1 MADDAVNAGAGARA
15 GSAAGASAGAGART
29 GAGVRLANRIKVRV
43 QSGWNRLTAAWMY
56 VLQAG
61 LAAGL
66 SYWLGVHVV
75 GHPHPFFAPM
85 ATVIVLSTAGGE
97 RFRRSV
103 ELVVG
108 VSIGVGLGDLII
120 ASVGTGVW
128 QIAVGVSIAIALGTF
143 IDRGVLVANQ
153 AAFASILIATILPP
167 GTSGGTDRM
176 IDAFLGG
183 VVGLIVMGL
192 FPESPLRSGRK
203 EIAKIL
209 GITASVLDQV
219 AQALRTRDTEAIA
232 AALAS
237 ARGTQ
242 GGINNMIAAAK
253 AGKESIDVSPLL
265 WHQRRRVRSL
275 IRILNPVDNAIRNTR
290 VLARRALILAEDRDQ
305 VSPEQI
311 EIIAELAE
319 VTGRLH
325 SLFEGRGNVM
335 EHTELPDIVKRLRLL
350 GGKAGIDVAEGR
362 VLSAQVILAQSR
374 SLIVDL
380 LQICGLSRR
389 SAAAV
394 LKPTSETPA
403 QPPEI
408 WDK

>member
-1 MADDAVNAGAGARA
+1 MAPATSRVTHAAAARI
-15 GSAAGASAGAGART
+15 AAGWARLHAS
-29 GAGVRLANRIKVRV
+29 RLYI
-43 QSGWNRLTAAWMY
+43 
-56 VLQAG
+56 LQVG

-66 SYWLGVHVV
+66 SYWVALHVV
-75 GHPHPFFAPM
+75 GHPQPFFAPM
-85 ATVIVLSTAGGE
+85 ATVIVLSTTGGE
-97 RFRRSV
+97 RFRRSL
-103 ELVVG
+103 ELVAG
-108 VSIGVGLGDLII
+108 VSLGVGLGDLMIHL
-120 ASVGTGVW
+120 VGSGVW
-128 QIAVGVSIAIALGTF
+128 QISVAVIVAIALGTF
-143 IDRGVLVANQ
+143 LDKGVLVANQ

-167 GTSGGTDRM
+167 GSTGGTDRM
-176 IDAFLGG
+176 IDAFVGG

-192 FPESPLRSGRK
+192 VPESPLRSGRR

-209 GITASVLDQV
+209 GITARVLDDV
-219 AQALRTRDTEAIA
+219 AAALRTNDTIVIS

-242 GGINNMIAAAK
+242 EGINAMIAAAK

-290 VLARRALILAEDRDQ
+290 VLARRALILAEDGDT
-305 VSPEQI
+305 VSDEQI
-311 EIIAELAE
+311 EVIAELGAITRRLYE
-319 VTGRLH
+319 LFSGTG
-325 SLFEGRGNVM
+325 SLTEN
-335 EHTELPDIVKRLRLL
+335 TELPELVRRLRIL
-350 GGKAGIDVAEGR
+350 GGKVGMDVATGR
-362 VLSAQVILAQSR
+362 VLSAHVILAQSR

-403 QPPEI
+403 QPPEV
-408 WDK
+408 WDNGRGA

>member
-1 MADDAVNAGAGARA
+1 MAVNRV
-15 GSAAGASAGAGART
+15 SI
-29 GAGVRLANRIKVRV
+29 RL
-43 QSGWNRLTAAWMY
+43 QHGWNRLTASWIY
-56 VLQAG
+56 IIQAG

-66 SYWLGVHVV
+66 SYWIGVHIIH
-75 GHPHPFFAPM
+75 HPQPFFAPM
-85 ATVIVLSTAGGE
+85 ATIIVLSTTGGE
-97 RFRRSV
+97 RFRRSL
-103 ELVVG
+103 ELVAG
-108 VSIGVGLGDLII
+108 VSIGVGLGDLMI
-120 ASVGTGVW
+120 AFVGTGVW
-128 QIAVGVSIAIALGTF
+128 QISVGVIVAIALGTF
-143 IDRGVLVANQ
+143 IDKGVLVANQ

-192 FPESPLRSGRK
+192 FPESPLRHGRK

-209 GITASVLDQV
+209 GITASVLHEV
-219 AQALRTRDTEAIA
+219 AQALRTNDTEAIA
-232 AALAS
+232 EALAS

-290 VLARRALILAEDRDQ
+290 VLARRALILAEDNDA
-305 VSPEQI
+305 VSPCQI
-311 EIIAELAE
+311 EIIEELAAI
-319 VTGRLH
+319 TSRLH
-325 SLFEGRGNVM
+325 ILFDGKDNVM
-335 EHTELPDIVKRLRLL
+335 EHTELPELVKRLRIL
-350 GGKAGIDVAEGR
+350 GGKVGIEVTDGC

-394 LKPTSETPA
+394 LKPTSDTPA
-403 QPPEI
+403 QPPEL